1 MWKSR
6 NLFIEFLVRGDA
18 EEKKMYQKRTFVVGS
33 YVDNIVPNQHINI
46 IEKWLIHF
54 GKKGCS
60 LEIKLEVFRQMRC
73 FKPRW
78 ALNMDSE
85 EVKLKLDSKNQHL

>member
-6 NLFIEFLVRGDA
+6 NLFIEYLVRGGA

-46 IEKWLIHF
+46 IEK
-54 GKKGCS
+54 
-60 LEIKLEVFRQMRC
+60 EVDYF
-73 FKPRW
+73 W
-78 ALNMDSE
+78 
-85 EVKLKLDSKNQHL
+85 